1 MMTMSVHVNV
11 ITIKFMEWRIL
22 YLWKALD
29 KALKKLDKWKKN
41 ANLKIFLQQ
50 TTSVLTKTA
59 KFNIQLY

>member
-1 MMTMSVHVNV
+1 
-11 ITIKFMEWRIL
+11 MEWRIL

>member
-1 MMTMSVHVNV
+1 MSVHVNV

-41 ANLKIFLQQ
+41 TNLKIFLQQ
-50 TTSVLTKTA
+50 TTSVLAKTA